1 MKILIVFTVFF
12 FSLIIKFSLL
22 ANENKI
28 LLKVNNELIT
38 TIDVSNEINYLKSV
52 NKNFEN
58 LETQKIIEIARNSLI
73 KDKIKKITLL
83 PIVKE
88 FEINDDDFKRILIS
102 NYSNIGLTNINEIFE
117 HLKKYNVNTNLIR
130 DKMTVNAIWSQFI
143 YDKFAK
149 NIRIDRD
156 QLKQDIQKNEN
167 QTEYL
172 LSEIV
177 FELEDKQT
185 IIDKFNIIENGI
197 QINGFENTAL
207 IYSIS
212 RTSTLGGNIGWVS
225 ENTIDRKI
233 LNEIKKINI
242 NEITK
247 PLVIPGGYLVL
258 KLNEKRITKRNVDIE
273 DELKKII
280 ETKTNKQLNQFSNIF
295 LNKIKKDIVINE
307 L

>member
-258 KLNEKRITKRNVDIE
+258 RLNEKRITKRNVDIE

>member
-1 MKILIVFTVFF
+1 M
-12 FSLIIKFSLL
+12 
-22 ANENKI
+22 
-28 LLKVNNELIT
+28 
-38 TIDVSNEINYLKSV
+38 SNEINYLKSV

-102 NYSNIGLTNINEIFE
+102 NYSNIGLTNINEISE
-117 HLKKYNVNTNLIR
+117 HLKKYNVKTNLIR

-177 FELEDKQT
+177 FELQDKQT
-185 IIDKFNIIENGI
+185 IVDKFNIIENGI
-197 QINGFENTAL
+197 QVNGFENTAL

-212 RTSTLGGNIGWVS
+212 KTSTSGGNIGWVS

-247 PLVIPGGYLVL
+247 PLVIPGGYLL
-258 KLNEKRITKRNVDIE
+258 LRLNEKRITKRNVDIE

>member
-102 NYSNIGLTNINEIFE
+102 NYSNIGLTNLNEIFE

-177 FELEDKQT
+177 FELQDKQT
-185 IIDKFNIIENGI
+185 IVDKFNIIENGI
-197 QINGFENTAL
+197 QVNGFENTAL

-212 RTSTLGGNIGWVS
+212 KTSTSGGNIGWVS
-225 ENTIDRKI
+225 ENTIDKKI

-258 KLNEKRITKRNVDIE
+258 RLNEKRITKRNVDIE

>member
-52 NKNFEN
+52 NKNFDN

-88 FEINDDDFKRILIS
+88 FEINEDDFKRILIS
-102 NYSNIGLTNINEIFE
+102 NYSNIGLTNINEISE
-117 HLKKYNVNTNLIR
+117 HLKKYNVKTNLIR

>member
-38 TIDVSNEINYLKSV
+38 TIDVSNEINYLKSI
-52 NKNFEN
+52 NKSFDN

-88 FEINDDDFKRILIS
+88 FEINEDDFKRILIS

-177 FELEDKQT
+177 FELQDKQT
-185 IIDKFNIIENGI
+185 IVDKFNIIENGI
-197 QINGFENTAL
+197 QVNGFENTAL

-212 RTSTLGGNIGWVS
+212 KTSTSGGNIGWVS
-225 ENTIDRKI
+225 ENTIDKKI

>member
-88 FEINDDDFKRILIS
+88 FEINEDDFKRILIS

-212 RTSTLGGNIGWVS
+212 KTSTLGGNIGWVS

-258 KLNEKRITKRNVDIE
+258 RLNEKRITKRNVDIE

>member
-38 TIDVSNEINYLKSV
+38 TIDVSNEINYLKSI
-52 NKNFEN
+52 NKSFDN

-102 NYSNIGLTNINEIFE
+102 NYSNIGLTNLNEIFE

-185 IIDKFNIIENGI
+185 IINKFNIIENGI

-212 RTSTLGGNIGWVS
+212 KTSTLGGNIGWVS

-258 KLNEKRITKRNVDIE
+258 RLNEKRITKRNVDIE

>member
-38 TIDVSNEINYLKSV
+38 TIDVSNEINYLKSI
-52 NKNFEN
+52 NKSFDN

-88 FEINDDDFKRILIS
+88 FEINEDDFKRILIS

-258 KLNEKRITKRNVDIE
+258 RLNEKRITKRNVDIE